1 VPERQASWQPQPLIN
16 IQEVKHVCKD
26 GKRAVQANTLEN
38 EVIPLLRKQHGFRD
52 ELSFFEKDRNE
63 AYAISFWDNK
73 ADLEKYEREIY
84 PQVHEKM
91 AGAFVSTPTAH
102 DFEVSNSTWYK
113 IHAA

>member
-1 VPERQASWQPQPLIN
+1 MYARM
-16 IQEVKHVCKD
+16 VKGQFKPDKFQFVT
-26 GKRAVQANTLEN
+26 NTLEN

-91 AGAFVSTPTAH
+91 AGAFVSAPTAH

>member
-1 VPERQASWQPQPLIN
+1 MFARMVKGQFKPEKFQY
-16 IQEVKHVCKD
+16 VTT
-26 GKRAVQANTLEN
+26 TLEN

-52 ELSFFEKDRNE
+52 ELSFFEKGKNE

-73 ADLEKYEREIY
+73 ADLEKYEREVY

>member
-1 VPERQASWQPQPLIN
+1 MYARMVKGQFKPEKFQF
-16 IQEVKHVCKD
+16 VT
-26 GKRAVQANTLEN
+26 NTLEK

-52 ELSFFEKDRNE
+52 ELSFFNKDMNE

-73 ADLEKYEREIY
+73 ADLEKYEREVY

-102 DFEVSNSTWYK
+102 GFEVANSTWYK

>member
-1 VPERQASWQPQPLIN
+1 MYARMVKGQFKPEKFQF
-16 IQEVKHVCKD
+16 VT
-26 GKRAVQANTLEN
+26 NTLEK
-38 EVIPLLRKQHGFRD
+38 EIIPLLRKQHGFRD

-73 ADLEKYEREIY
+73 ADLEKYEREVY
-84 PQVHEKM
+84 PQVHDKM
-91 AGAFVSTPTAH
+91 SSAFVSTPTAH